1 MTKEITHSA
10 DCNYLNEV
18 VKIDYDCTCGAELPP
33 SKDRLSLAIKSA
45 VPAANERAYCQVHGV
60 LPKGVCACDY
70 ENIGRA
76 VVEIMDQPAHE
87 PPAGQPFAWVR
98 DDRPEGM
105 PLISYRHDRP
115 DVPGADAWFPV
126 YRAAQPPSPVRQPS
140 KFDLA
145 FEIMRQLEAE
155 DMETMQSCQFG
166 YVMRVTREG
175 HGGQVEFRPIE
186 TAPKDGS
193 TILLRCPKG
202 IVEGCWEQ
210 VDGGGHPENGPPIYW
225 WTSPFTEFI
234 DGPYDAPTH
243 WALIPRDAPT
253 KESAP

>member
-1 MTKEITHSA
+1 MTQLFHDSSKDAGYCLKCQKGYAIGPHVCPT
-10 DCNYLNEV
+10 
-18 VKIDYDCTCGAELPP
+18 ELPP
-33 SKDRLSLAIKSA
+33 SKELVEQVLSENPYPDYSYTAQNCVVECERATRYARSMMAEVLRRA
-45 VPAANERAYCQVHGV
+45 VPEPRTYADTAGTYSSDE
-60 LPKGVCACDY
+60 
-70 ENIGRA
+70 
-76 VVEIMDQPAHE
+76 PA
-87 PPAGQPFAWVR
+87 PA
-98 DDRPEGM
+98 
-105 PLISYRHDRP
+105 
-115 DVPGADAWFPV
+115 
-126 YRAAQPPSPVRQPS
+126 RQPS

-166 YVMRVTREG
+166 YVMRVTKEG
-175 HGGQVEFRPIE
+175 HGCGQVEFRPIE
-186 TAPKDGS
+186 TALKDGS

-253 KESAP
+253 KESAQ